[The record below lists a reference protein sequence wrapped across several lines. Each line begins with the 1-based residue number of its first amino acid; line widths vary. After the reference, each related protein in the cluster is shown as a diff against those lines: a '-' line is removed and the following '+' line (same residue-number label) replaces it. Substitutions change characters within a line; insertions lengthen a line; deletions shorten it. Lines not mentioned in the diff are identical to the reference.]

1 MKLTHS
7 LTLVAAAMLEMDRDD
22 QGDGR
27 LWGYALTKRSGVRS
41 GVLYPQLDRMLQQ
54 GWVEDHWESPAE
66 VSEKRPPRR
75 YYTLTDGGR
84 AELGAVVRLAEGDP
98 RFGTARAALA

>member
-1 MKLTHS
+1 MNLTHS
-7 LTLVAAAMLEMDRDD
+7 LTLVARAMLEMDMDD
-22 QGDGR
+22 QTGGR

-66 VSEKRPPRR
+66 ISGKRPPRR
-75 YYTLTDGGR
+75 YYTLTDDGR
-84 AELGAVVRLAEGDP
+84 AELDAVIRRAVRDP
-98 RFGTARAALA
+98 RFGATTVGSA

>member
-7 LTLVAAAMLEMDRDD
+7 LTLVAAAILEMDMDD
-22 QGDGR
+22 QGGGR

-54 GWVEDHWESPAE
+54 GWVEDHWESPTDI
-66 VSEKRPPRR
+66 SGKRPPRR
-75 YYTLTDGGR
+75 YYTLTDDGR
-84 AELGAVVRLAEGDP
+84 AELGAVIRRAQRDP
-98 RFGTARAALA
+98 RFGAMRAGLA